1 MPKLKKS
8 EEKVLR
14 KIVDNKDDYLKID
27 YSKLARQTG
36 LSRTTV
42 YKATELLQK
51 EGFLRIM
58 PIEDIGSKG
67 WSTFMVKFDISLN
80 TSSEE
85 IEKMIEKLK
94 KEEHFHTVMRL
105 ATTKGFAILA
115 FLTGEVTTK
124 EGIFT
129 KETVWGFYNKVQDI
143 VHNEFKGK
151 IDEIEFA
158 EVITTPK
165 LFRYYSLK

>member
-14 KIVDNKDDYLKID
+14 KIVDNKEHYLKID
-27 YSKLARQTG
+27 YSTLAKQTK

-42 YKATELLQK
+42 YKATEFLQK
-51 EGFLRIM
+51 KGFLKIM
-58 PIEDIGSKG
+58 PVEDIGERG
-67 WSTFMVKFDISLN
+67 WSTFMVKFHISLN

-85 IEKMIEKLK
+85 IEKMITKLK
-94 KEEHFHTVMRL
+94 EEKNFHTIMKL
-105 ATTKGFAILA
+105 STTNGFAILT
-115 FLTGEVTTK
+115 FLTVELTTK
-124 EGIFT
+124 EGTFT
-129 KETVWGFYNKVQDI
+129 KEPVWNFYHKIQNI